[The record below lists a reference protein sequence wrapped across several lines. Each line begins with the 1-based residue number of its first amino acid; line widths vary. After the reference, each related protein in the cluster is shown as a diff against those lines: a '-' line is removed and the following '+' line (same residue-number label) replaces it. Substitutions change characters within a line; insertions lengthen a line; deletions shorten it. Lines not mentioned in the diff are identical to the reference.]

1 MGHITFSFTDYFQY
15 LIIIINL
22 AEDKDHCVIREMAR
36 MRCLLC
42 KLLIVFM
49 AFNEIFRVMCLSR
62 YILALNVSVFKVS
75 KIRNK
80 AFEIY
85 EIFRIYLLFLIQNL
99 KTMTVQIAIFIYF
112 EYLGTT

>member
-1 MGHITFSFTDYFQY
+1 MGHVTFGFTDYFQY

-42 KLLIVFM
+42 KLLIVLM
-49 AFNEIFRVMCLSR
+49 AFNEIFRVMCFSR

-75 KIRNK
+75 KLRNK
-80 AFEIY
+80 VFEIY
-85 EIFRIYLLFLIQNL
+85 FVFRI
-99 KTMTVQIAIFIYF
+99 
-112 EYLGTT
+112 

>member
-62 YILALNVSVFKVS
+62 YILALNVSVFKVF
-75 KIRNK
+75 KIRN
-80 AFEIY
+80 EIRHLKFTKY
-85 EIFRIYLLFLIQNL
+85 LESICCSLSRI
-99 KTMTVQIAIFIYF
+99 
-112 EYLGTT
+112 

>member
-49 AFNEIFRVMCLSR
+49 AYNEIFRVMCLSR
-62 YILALNVSVFKVS
+62 YILALNVSVFKVF

-80 AFEIY
+80 AFEI
-85 EIFRIYLLFLIQNL
+85 IRLLFLIQNL
-99 KTMTVQIAIFIYF
+99 KTMTVQITIFIYF

>member
-75 KIRNK
+75 KIQNK
-80 AFEIY
+80 VF
-85 EIFRIYLLFLIQNL
+85 EIFRIQNL